1 MLDPGIDHLS
11 AVLTIDEVHKYGFS
25 HLDNQSGP
33 LLTIST
39 GQVARS

>member
-25 HLDNQSGP
+25 NLDNRSEP